1 MKKRKILIASDS
13 FKDACTSL
21 EAGEAIKKGLLR
33 RKVPADIE
41 VFSVGDGGEGTADA
55 LITALGYKRMT
66 AAVHDTHGDAVEAE
80 FGLSGDGI
88 SAVFDMASCSGIKFA
103 RSHGLDIC
111 NSSTEGVGEL
121 LRYLVGIGV
130 RDVTVGLGGS
140 GTSDGGI
147 GALGA
152 LGARFFRENG
162 EEITSRLCVS
172 SLGEVKSCS
181 LEPAKALLDKVKLT
195 LLCDSAV
202 PLLGPRG
209 AVMLYSRQKGAGE
222 SILPQLEANMENF
235 AVSCGYGS
243 VMLDGAGAAG
253 GLGFGL
259 SLVGGELKKGAE
271 YVLARVGFIDALVK
285 SPDEISAIITGEGK
299 TDAQT
304 ATGKLPLA
312 IANAAKNAQSRAA
325 VVCLC
330 GVNEAVGELYDG
342 GITAVFQI
350 SDRPMS
356 AEASIS
362 QTLPLLEK
370 TAFNLGGLMII
381 K

>member
-13 FKDACTSL
+13 FKEACTSL
-21 EAGEAIKKGLLR
+21 EAGEAIKNGLLR
-33 RKVPADIE
+33 RKVPAEIA

-55 LITALGYKRMT
+55 LITALGYKRIT
-66 AAVHDTHGDAVEAE
+66 AAVHDTHGDTIEAE
-80 FGLSGDGI
+80 FGLSHDGT

-103 RSHGLDIC
+103 RRHGLDIC

-130 RDVTVGLGGS
+130 REITVGLGGS

-162 EEITSRLCVS
+162 KEITSRLCTS
-172 SLGEVKSCS
+172 SLGEVKSCC
-181 LEPAKALLDKVKLT
+181 LEHAKALLDGVKLT
-195 LLCDSAV
+195 LIYDSAV

-222 SILPQLEANMENF
+222 DMLPKLEADMENF
-235 AVSCGYGS
+235 AVSCGYDS
-243 VMLDGAGAAG
+243 VKLDGAGAAG

-259 SLVGGELKKGAE
+259 SLVGGELQKGAE
-271 YVLARVGFIDALVK
+271 YVLGRVGFTDALGESDV
-285 SPDEISAIITGEGK
+285 IITGEGK

-312 IANAAKNAQSRAA
+312 IANAAKKANSRAA
-325 VVCLC
+325 VICLC
-330 GVNEAVGELYDG
+330 GVNDAVDELYDG

-356 AEASIS
+356 AEDSIS
-362 QTLPLLEK
+362 HTLTLLEK
-370 TAFNLGGLMII
+370 TAFNLGGLIELM
-381 K
+381 

>member
-13 FKDACTSL
+13 FKEACTSL
-21 EAGEAIKKGLLR
+21 EAGEAIKNGLLR
-33 RKVPADIE
+33 RKVKAEIII
-41 VFSVGDGGEGTADA
+41 FSVGDGGEGTADA

-66 AAVHDTHGDAVEAE
+66 TVVHDTHGDTTEAE
-80 FGLSGDGI
+80 FGLSRDGI

-103 RSHGLDIC
+103 RRHGLDIC

-130 RDVTVGLGGS
+130 RDITVGLGGS

-162 EEITSRLCVS
+162 EEITSRLCTS

-181 LEPAKALLDKVKLT
+181 LEPAKSLLDGVKLT
-195 LLCDSAV
+195 LIYDSAV
-202 PLLGPRG
+202 PLLGQRG
-209 AVMLYSRQKGAGE
+209 AVMMYSRQKGAGDDMLPKLE
-222 SILPQLEANMENF
+222 SDMENF
-235 AVSCGYGS
+235 AVSCGYDS
-243 VMLDGAGAAG
+243 VTLDGAGAAG

-259 SLVGGELKKGAE
+259 SLVGGELQKGAE
-271 YVLARVGFIDALVK
+271 YVLGRVGFIDALCESDV
-285 SPDEISAIITGEGK
+285 IITGEGK

-312 IANAAKNAQSRAA
+312 IAKAAKNAKSRAA
-325 VVCLC
+325 VICLC
-330 GVNEAVGELYDG
+330 GVNDAVDELYNG

-356 AEASIS
+356 AEDSIS
-362 QTLPLLEK
+362 QTLTLLEK
-370 TAFNLGGLMII
+370 TAFNLGGLIELM
-381 K
+381 